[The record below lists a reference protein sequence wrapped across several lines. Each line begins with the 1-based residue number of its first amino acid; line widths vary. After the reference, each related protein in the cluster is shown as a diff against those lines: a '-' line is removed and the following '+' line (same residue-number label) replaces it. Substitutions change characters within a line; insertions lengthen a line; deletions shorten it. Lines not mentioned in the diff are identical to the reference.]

1 LTGLAA
7 RLAQV
12 QSRSA
17 AAARRAGRDPA
28 EVTLVAV
35 SKTFPARRVAE
46 LAALGVRHFGEN
58 RVQEALEKIEAV
70 QALTGL
76 DLEWH
81 MIGGLQRNKA
91 AAAARAFA
99 WIHSLDRPG
108 LALELERAAA
118 RRTVPLRV
126 LAQVNVDAE
135 PQKSGVTPAGLAELV
150 ACIDA
155 CPHLA
160 LQGLM
165 AIPRACADPEE
176 VRPSFARLR
185 ALLGD
190 INRTRAPDARLP
202 HLSMGMS
209 GDFEVAIED
218 GASLVRI
225 GTAIFG
231 ERSA

>member
-1 LTGLAA
+1 LTDLAPRIA
-7 RLAQV
+7 DVRD
-12 QSRSA
+12 RIA
-17 AAARRAGRDPA
+17 AAARRAGREIA

-35 SKTFPARRVAE
+35 SKSFGAERVAE
-46 LAALGVRHFGEN
+46 LSALGVRDFGEN
-58 RVQEALEKIEAV
+58 RLQEALQKIPQV
-70 QALTGL
+70 QLLT
-76 DLEWH
+76 DAELEWH

-91 AAAARAFA
+91 AAAARLFA
-99 WIHSLDRPG
+99 WIHSVDRPV
-108 LALELERAAA
+108 LALELERGAAQ
-118 RRTVPLRV
+118 RTLPLRV

-135 PQKSGVTPAGLAELV
+135 PQKGGVPPAGLAELV

-160 LQGLM
+160 LVGLM

-185 ALLGD
+185 ALLD
-190 INRTRAPDARLP
+190 ETNRTRAPEARLA

-209 GDFEVAIED
+209 GDFEVAIEE
-218 GASLVRI
+218 GATLVRV